1 MHLHQHLEVLT
12 SRRPLEPPPPMGA
25 HGADAVQA
33 AAGAAA
39 VGAAAV
45 GTAAGAPSLCQG
57 WLVPGGACAGA
68 GRRGA
73 VAAVFAYF
81 A

>member
-1 MHLHQHLEVLT
+1 
-12 SRRPLEPPPPMGA
+12 MGA

-57 WLVPGGACAGA
+57 WLVPGA